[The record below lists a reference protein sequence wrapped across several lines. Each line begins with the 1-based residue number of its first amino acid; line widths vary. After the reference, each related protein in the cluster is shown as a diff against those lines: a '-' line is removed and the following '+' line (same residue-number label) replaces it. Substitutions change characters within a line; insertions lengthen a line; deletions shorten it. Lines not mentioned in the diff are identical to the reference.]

1 MNKNL
6 PKWFI
11 ELLRNWYGK
20 LNSTVRWG
28 NNFSKSFTINSGVR
42 QGGIMSPILFAICV
56 DDLLNNLEKSKRGCY
71 IKSLCYNSFM
81 YADDLVLASLSIR
94 DLEFLVKMCSDE
106 LSNIGLMIN
115 CNKTFCLRIG
125 NRHMIKPIDIQ
136 IYGNAINWVNEI
148 QYLGVTIVS
157 SKRFK
162 LNIQNRKQKFFR
174 AVNAVLGRIGTF
186 SSPDVVLSLIE
197 SNCVPVLLYGL
208 ECVELNNSLLRS
220 IENAYSQVF
229 SKLFHTFDRS
239 VIKQCQFY
247 MGYLPAE
254 LKIANR
260 KMNFLSKISLTNNF
274 TCTLLD
280 VNHNE
285 LFCEMCKYK
294 IVVAS
299 NLQQLAKCSLGTIDF
314 KSKLFNFFENNI
326 YQR

>member
-1 MNKNL
+1 
-6 PKWFI
+6 
-11 ELLRNWYGK
+11 
-20 LNSTVRWG
+20 
-28 NNFSKSFTINSGVR
+28 
-42 QGGIMSPILFAICV
+42 
-56 DDLLNNLEKSKRGCY
+56 
-71 IKSLCYNSFM
+71 
-81 YADDLVLASLSIR
+81 
-94 DLEFLVKMCSDE
+94 
-106 LSNIGLMIN
+106 MIN

-186 SSPDVVLSLIE
+186 SSPDVVLSLVE